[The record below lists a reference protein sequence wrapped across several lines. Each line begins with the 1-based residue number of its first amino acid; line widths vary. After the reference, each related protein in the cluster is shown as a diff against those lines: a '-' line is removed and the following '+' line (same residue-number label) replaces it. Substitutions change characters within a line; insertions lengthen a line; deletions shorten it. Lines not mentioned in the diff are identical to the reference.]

1 MLAGLGAGST
11 SPMIAVAAPTRE
23 GRLRRAMAWGSRRPA
38 LVAAVVYAAF
48 SLIMVGPGLLP
59 GRTLSSSDYLWSA
72 VPWTSSAPEGVRPL
86 GSNYEMSDAAV
97 LVQPFLRYTR
107 ADFPHVPLWNPHLM
121 SGRPLLA
128 DGQSAVLAP
137 FNLPA
142 YILPF
147 WKSLAIVAFLKL
159 FTAAFGTYLFARK
172 LGMRFGGALL
182 AGVVFAFGTFMVVW
196 LGWPLSNVFA
206 LLPWLL
212 LLTEILVRSPG
223 PLPVAGL
230 AAVVGVQYLGGHPES
245 NFHVLFATAVFFA
258 FRVLLLARRRGG
270 LRAAGPPTLAFG
282 LATIGGT
289 ALAALF
295 VVPFVELLAH
305 SGDYANRLD
314 HEPSYAPREQFGALF
329 LHDYWGRPTQSQVEP
344 FVSNRG
350 WYAGALTLM
359 LAAAAVVLRPTATR
373 VAVALFAGFSVVM
386 VLGLAPVF
394 TLMVELP
401 GFRTANN
408 GKMVILFLMCVALL
422 AGWGLDD
429 LSGRRRL
436 KPRRA
441 RLALLASAAIFCVPL
456 VWMTVAGTISF
467 ERVGSALEVAWG
479 FADSPPMPFGDPAG
493 AAAAGDTIR
502 MSALLQ
508 WLLLAGAG
516 LALVAM
522 RMTGRKRLP
531 VAAFVALATVLI
543 AADLFRANMGFNPAI
558 PIAHA
563 APPETDALRYLESRR
578 PNRFVGVAPD
588 DPATVVHPL
597 PPNIAMSYGLY
608 DVRGF
613 DYPVERRYA
622 RLWREVP
629 DGSVGGDIAPHFATI
644 TPRSLRVLSL
654 LSVSDLIQGRSDGRP
669 RGSGLRLAYDGPD
682 ARVYANER
690 ALPRVFLVDRQR
702 TVADGDAALAA
713 VTSPAFDGTRVAIT
727 ERAIPGVQ
735 QAAGGSRGRAG
746 GARLVSYDA
755 ERAVVEV
762 RAARRSV
769 LVLTDTYFPGWK
781 ARVDGDP
788 VHIERVNYLLRGVPV
803 GEGTHRVEFRYEPA
817 SWRVGWIVS
826 LIAALALAAAA
837 VIGLR
842 ARRRRPERTG

>member
-1 MLAGLGAGST
+1 MLAGLGAGPT
-11 SPMIAVAAPTRE
+11 AVAAPTRD
-23 GRLRRAMAWGSRRPA
+23 GRWRRAVAWGSARPA
-38 LVAAVVYAAF
+38 LAAAIVYAVL

-72 VPWTSSAPEGVRPL
+72 VPWTSSAPDGVRPL
-86 GSNYEMSDAAV
+86 GSNYEMSDTAV

-107 ADFPHVPLWNPHLM
+107 ADFPDVPLWNPHLM

-128 DGQSAVLAP
+128 DGQSAPLAP

-142 YILPF
+142 YVLPF

-159 FTAAFGTYLFARK
+159 FVAAFGTYLFARK

-212 LLTEILVRSPG
+212 LLTEVLVRSPG

-230 AAVVGVQYLGGHPES
+230 AGVVGLQYLGGHPES

-258 FRVLLLARRRGG
+258 FRALLVARRRGG
-270 LRAAGPPTLAFG
+270 LRAAVRPTLLFG
-282 LATIGGT
+282 VAIAGGT

-295 VVPFVELLAH
+295 VLPFVELLIH

-314 HEPSYAPREQFGALF
+314 HEPSFAPREQFGALF
-329 LHDYWGRPTQSQVEP
+329 LHDYWGRPTQSEVKP

-359 LAAAAVVLRPTATR
+359 LAAAAVLLRPTATR
-373 VAVALFAGFSVVM
+373 LAVVVFAAFSVLM
-386 VLGLAPVF
+386 VLGLPPVF
-394 TLMVELP
+394 TLVVELP

-429 LSGRRRL
+429 LSARR
-436 KPRRA
+436 PPAPGRA
-441 RLALLASAAIFCVPL
+441 RLVLLATAGIFCVPL
-456 VWMTVAGTISF
+456 VWMAFAGTIAL
-467 ERVGSALEVAWG
+467 ERLGSALEVAWG
-479 FADSPPMPFGDPAG
+479 FADSPPVPFGDPAG
-493 AAAAGDTIR
+493 AAEAGDTIR
-502 MSALLQ
+502 MSSLLQ
-508 WLLLAGAG
+508 WLPLAGAG
-516 LALVAM
+516 VALVAM
-522 RMTGRKRLP
+522 RLAGRKRLP
-531 VAAFVALATVLI
+531 VAAFVGLVVALV

-558 PIAHA
+558 PIANA
-563 APPETDALRYLESRR
+563 APPETGALRYLESRR
-578 PNRFVGVAPD
+578 PNRFVGVAPA

-622 RLWREVP
+622 RLWRQVP
-629 DGSVGGDIAPHFATI
+629 DGSVGGDIAPHFATV

-654 LSVSDLIQGRSDGRP
+654 LSVADLIQGRADERP
-669 RGSGLRLAYDGPD
+669 RGPGLRVAYDGPD
-682 ARVYANER
+682 GRVYANER

-702 TVADGDAALAA
+702 IVADGDAALAA
-713 VTSPAFDGTRVAIT
+713 VTSPAFDGTEVAIT
-727 ERAIPGVQ
+727 ERAIPGVPG
-735 QAAGGSRGRAG
+735 AAGGSPGRAG
-746 GARLVSYDA
+746 SARLVSYDA
-755 ERAVVEV
+755 ERAAVEV

-769 LVLTDTYFPGWK
+769 LVLTDTYFPGWE
-781 ARVDGDP
+781 ARVDGAP
-788 VHIERVNYLLRGVPV
+788 VDIERVDYVLRGVPV
-803 GEGTHRVEFRYEPA
+803 PAGAHRVEFSYEPA
-817 SWRVGWIVS
+817 SWRVGWIVA
-826 LIAALALAAAA
+826 LLAAIALAATAA
-837 VIGLR
+837 IGLR
-842 ARRRRPERTG
+842 ARRR